1 MIPTIRDNDSTC
13 LYLIKRSICSKYK
26 IKEAKT
32 MANKIRVKLILELR
46 DAHMSRNS
54 IAATRNM
61 SRNSVSEVLHLA
73 DEMQIRYE
81 DIKDLSEDEVYQ
93 MFFPDRYTDLKQL
106 YTLPNYDTIHGELK
120 KVGVTLK
127 LLWKEYKA
135 DCESKGN
142 IPVGYSKFC
151 DDYATYVSQQALTNH
166 LVHKPGV
173 RCEVDWSG
181 PTMKYVDTSSGEI
194 IKVYLFVATLPYS
207 QYSYVEPCLDMKQ
220 DTWLRCHIH
229 MYQFFGGVPVRTV
242 CDNLKTGV
250 IKHPKEGDILLN
262 EAYESLGNY
271 YCTAIMPTGVRKPKQ
286 KASVEGTVGK
296 IATAIIAKLRN
307 EEFYSLGEL
316 KMAVNQ
322 ALKEFNETPF
332 QKRDGSR
339 YTVYLEEKPY
349 LHELPAFPFEIAEW
363 KHHVKVYPD
372 CHIVYK
378 KNHYSCPYHYRGQE
392 VSVKATDTL
401 IEIYNNHERI
411 STHTKFPDYKTNAWS
426 THKEDM
432 PDEYN
437 QPEMDEERMKRWAA
451 SIGENTAEVIDR
463 IFRSVNIKEQGYN
476 SALSVLKLAK
486 SYSDK
491 RLEIACEIALTS
503 IRVPRYHHLK
513 TILSGN
519 QDIIYLAQKEEL
531 KVQEQNKQTQGY
543 VRGAAYYGGYDDDK

>member
-1 MIPTIRDNDSTC
+1 MAS
-13 LYLIKRSICSKYK
+13 K
-26 IKEAKT
+26 IK
-32 MANKIRVKLILELR
+32 VKLILELR

-54 IAATRNM
+54 IASTRNM
-61 SRNSVSEVLHLA
+61 SRSSVSDVFHIA
-73 DEMQIRYE
+73 DELQICYN
-81 DIKDLSEDEVYQ
+81 DIRDLSEDEVYR
-93 MFFPDRYTDLKQL
+93 MFYPDKYTDLKEL
-106 YTLPNYDTIHGELK
+106 YKLPDYDKVHGELK
-120 KVGVTLK
+120 RVGVTLK

-135 DCESKGN
+135 DCEANSF

-151 DDYATYVSQQALTNH
+151 DDYASYVAKKELTNH
-166 LVHKPGV
+166 LIHKPGV

-181 PTMKYVDTSSGEI
+181 PTMKYVDPLTGEL

-250 IKHPKEGDILLN
+250 VKHPKEGDIILN

-296 IATAIIAKLRN
+296 ITTAIIAKLRN
-307 EEFYSLGEL
+307 EEFYSFGDL
-316 KMAVNQ
+316 KIAVRQ

-332 QKRDGSR
+332 QKREGSR
-339 YTVYLEEKPY
+339 YLVYQEEKPY
-349 LHELPAFPFEIAEW
+349 LHDLPAIPYDISEW
-363 KHHVKVYPD
+363 KYHIKVYPD

-378 KNHYSCPYHYRGQE
+378 KNHYSCPFHYRGQE

-401 IEIYNNHERI
+401 VEIYYNHERI
-411 STHTKFPDYKTNAWS
+411 ATHTKFPEYRSNAWS

-437 QPEMDEERMKRWAA
+437 QPEMDEERIKKWAA
-451 SIGENTAEVIDR
+451 SIGENAAEVIDR

-476 SALSVLKLAK
+476 SALSVLKLSK
-486 SYSDK
+486 PYSEK
-491 RLEIACEIALTS
+491 RLETACEIALSS

-519 QDIIYLAQKEEL
+519 QDKTYLAKKEEL
-531 KVQEQNKQTQGY
+531 KIQNLKNQTRGY
-543 VRGAAYYGGYDDDK
+543 VRGPEYYGGYDDDK

>member
-1 MIPTIRDNDSTC
+1 MAS
-13 LYLIKRSICSKYK
+13 K
-26 IKEAKT
+26 IK
-32 MANKIRVKLILELR
+32 VKLILELR

-54 IAATRNM
+54 IASTRNM
-61 SRNSVSEVLHLA
+61 SRSSVSDVFHIA
-73 DEMQIRYE
+73 DELQICYN
-81 DIKDLSEDEVYQ
+81 DIRDLSEDEVYR
-93 MFFPDRYTDLKQL
+93 MFYPDKYTDLKEL
-106 YTLPNYDTIHGELK
+106 YKLPDYDKVHNELK
-120 KVGVTLK
+120 RVGVTLK

-135 DCESKGN
+135 DCEVNSD

-151 DDYATYVSQQALTNH
+151 DDYASYVTKRELTNH

-181 PTMKYVDTSSGEI
+181 STMKYVDPLTGEI

-220 DTWLRCHIH
+220 NTWLRCHIH

-250 IKHPKEGDILLN
+250 VKHPKEGDIILN

-296 IATAIIAKLRN
+296 ITTAIIAKLRN
-307 EEFYSLGEL
+307 EEFYSFGDF
-316 KMAVNQ
+316 KIAVRQ

-332 QKRDGSR
+332 QKREGSR
-339 YTVYLEEKPY
+339 YLVYQEEKPY
-349 LHELPAFPFEIAEW
+349 LHDLPAIPYDISEW
-363 KHHVKVYPD
+363 KYHVKVYPD

-378 KNHYSCPYHYRGQE
+378 KNHYSCPFHYRGQE

-401 IEIYNNHERI
+401 VEIYYNHERI
-411 STHTKFPDYKTNAWS
+411 ATHTKFPEYRSNAWS

-437 QPEMDEERMKRWAA
+437 QPEMDEERIKKWAA
-451 SIGENTAEVIDR
+451 SIGENAAEVIDR

-476 SALSVLKLAK
+476 SALSVLKLSK
-486 SYSDK
+486 PYSEK
-491 RLEIACEIALTS
+491 RLETACEIALSS

-519 QDIIYLAQKEEL
+519 QDKTYLAKKEEL
-531 KVQEQNKQTQGY
+531 KIQNLKNQTRGY
-543 VRGAAYYGGYDDDK
+543 VRGPEYYGGYDDDK

>member
-1 MIPTIRDNDSTC
+1 MAS
-13 LYLIKRSICSKYK
+13 K
-26 IKEAKT
+26 IK
-32 MANKIRVKLILELR
+32 VKLILELR

-54 IAATRNM
+54 IASTRNM
-61 SRNSVSEVLHLA
+61 SRSSVSDVFHIA
-73 DEMQIRYE
+73 DELQICYN
-81 DIKDLSEDEVYQ
+81 DIRHLSEDEVYR
-93 MFFPDRYTDLKQL
+93 MFYPDKYADLKEL
-106 YTLPNYDTIHGELK
+106 YKLPDYDKVHRELK
-120 KVGVTLK
+120 RVGVTLK

-135 DCESKGN
+135 DCESN
-142 IPVGYSKFC
+142 SDIPVGYSKFC
-151 DDYATYVSQQALTNH
+151 DDYASFVAKRELTNH
-166 LVHKPGV
+166 LIHKPGV

-181 PTMKYVDTSSGEI
+181 PTMKYMEPLTGEI

-250 IKHPKEGDILLN
+250 VKHPKEGDIILN

-307 EEFYSLGEL
+307 EEFYSFGDL
-316 KMAVNQ
+316 KMAVRQ
-322 ALKEFNETPF
+322 ALREFNETPF
-332 QKRDGSR
+332 QKREGSR
-339 YTVYLEEKPY
+339 YLVYQEEKPY
-349 LHELPAFPFEIAEW
+349 LHDLPAIPYEISEW
-363 KHHVKVYPD
+363 KYHVKVYPD

-378 KNHYSCPYHYRGQE
+378 KNHYSCPFHYRGQE
-392 VSVKATDTL
+392 VSVKATDSL
-401 IEIYNNHERI
+401 IEIYYNHERI
-411 STHTKFPDYKTNAWS
+411 ATHTKFPEYRSNAWS

-437 QPEMDEERMKRWAA
+437 QPEMDEERIKKWAA

-463 IFRSVNIKEQGYN
+463 IFRSVTIKEQGYN
-476 SALSVLKLAK
+476 SALSVLKLSK
-486 SYSDK
+486 PYSEK
-491 RLEIACEIALTS
+491 RLETACEIALTS

-519 QDIIYLAQKEEL
+519 QDKTYLAKKEEL
-531 KVQEQNKQTQGY
+531 KIQSLKTQTRGY
-543 VRGAAYYGGYDDDK
+543 VRGPEYYGGYDDDK

>member
-1 MIPTIRDNDSTC
+1 
-13 LYLIKRSICSKYK
+13 
-26 IKEAKT
+26 
-32 MANKIRVKLILELR
+32 MANKIKVKLILELR

-54 IAATRNM
+54 ISTTRNM
-61 SRNSVSEVLHLA
+61 SRTSVSEVFHIA
-73 DEMQIRYE
+73 DEKQIRYE
-81 DIKDLSEDEVYQ
+81 DIKNLSEDEVYQ
-93 MFFPDRYTDLKQL
+93 LFFPSKYTDLKEL
-106 YTLPNYDTIHGELK
+106 YSLPDYDCIHVELK

-135 DCESKGN
+135 ECEAKQS

-151 DDYATYVSQQALTNH
+151 DDYANYVSKQELTNH
-166 LVHKPGV
+166 LIHKPGI

-181 PTMKYVDTSSGEI
+181 PTMKYVDTSTGELI
-194 IKVYLFVATLPYS
+194 RVYLFVAVLPYS

-229 MYQFFGGVPVRTV
+229 MYQFWGGVPVRTV

-250 IKHPKEGDILLN
+250 IKHPKEGDIILN

-307 EEFYSLGEL
+307 ENFYSLGEL
-316 KMAVNQ
+316 KLAVNQ
-322 ALKEFNETPF
+322 ALKSFNETPF

-339 YTVYLEEKPY
+339 YDVYLDEKPY
-349 LHELPAFPFEIAEW
+349 LHDLPAIPYELSEW
-363 KHHVKVYPD
+363 KYHVKVYPD
-372 CHIVYK
+372 CHVVYK
-378 KNHYSCPYHYRGQE
+378 RNHYSCPYHYRGQE
-392 VSVKATDTL
+392 VNLKITDSL
-401 IEIYNNHERI
+401 VEIYSNHERI
-411 STHTKFPDYKTNAWS
+411 ATHTKFPEYRSNAWS
-426 THKEDM
+426 THQEDM

-437 QPEMDEERMKRWAA
+437 QPEMDEGRMKHWAA
-451 SIGENTAEVIDR
+451 SIGPNTAEVIDR
-463 IFRSVNIKEQGYN
+463 IFRSVTIKEQGYN

-491 RLEIACEIALTS
+491 RLDTACEIALTS
-503 IRVPRYHHLK
+503 LRVPRYHHIK

-519 QDIIYLAQKEEL
+519 QDKVYLAQKDEL
-531 KVQEQNKQTQGY
+531 AVKREQKQIRGY